1 MGRGSQAG
9 KPPAAHAGTEPA
21 LPTDYAG
28 VCCGGGAAMATGG
41 PFFFFF
47 FRPFRCGAACQA
59 GPGGAGVA
67 RKPEEGV
74 RLRGEALLPPFTY
87 FSPAEKEEVGEG
99 RESG

>member
-1 MGRGSQAG
+1 
-9 KPPAAHAGTEPA
+9 
-21 LPTDYAG
+21 
-28 VCCGGGAAMATGG
+28 MATGG

-47 FRPFRCGAACQA
+47 SPLPVPARHAKQDRVGR
-59 GPGGAGVA
+59 GVA

-87 FSPAEKEEVGEG
+87 FSPAEKEVGEG

>member
-1 MGRGSQAG
+1 
-9 KPPAAHAGTEPA
+9 
-21 LPTDYAG
+21 
-28 VCCGGGAAMATGG
+28 MATGG

-47 FRPFRCGAACQA
+47 FAPSGAGAACQA

-87 FSPAEKEEVGEG
+87 FSPAEKEVGEG

>member
-1 MGRGSQAG
+1 
-9 KPPAAHAGTEPA
+9 
-21 LPTDYAG
+21 
-28 VCCGGGAAMATGG
+28 MATGG
-41 PFFFFF
+41 PFFFFA
-47 FRPFRCGAACQA
+47 PSGAGAASQA

-87 FSPAEKEEVGEG
+87 FSPAEKEVGEG